1 MKLTAKDL
9 LKLKII
15 DEIIPEPLGGAHRDP
30 DNIANDI
37 TTTTTISTAP
47 STTSENSSES
57 TTTTSATIQY
67 TFDVEKMSPFTGK
80 ELPPETWLNRPRRV
94 IAFKIDNNINARPQS
109 GLQEADA
116 VHEILVEGGMTRFLA
131 FFYDN
136 TSKYL
141 GPIRS
146 ARPTDPTVVR
156 PYGGTLVVSGAT
168 AGLIPSIRELGV
180 PVLEE
185 QNSPVMFRISNRKAP
200 HNLYADTELVRE
212 RIEERGFYFLQPG
225 PGPLYPFGLNQ
236 NNWVEGADRVTVK
249 YSEFTTVIWK
259 LDGKKYSRFI
269 IDKYS
274 ENKEAV
280 AHNFISQDGNYTD
293 ILQTETIVVLQ
304 GPIYKDQATTLPSV
318 LTVGVGN
325 AYVFN
330 NDKYIQGTWRRGD
343 INEPFVL
350 TDLNGD
356 DIQVP
361 PSTQWVHI
369 LPNEGEILI
378 DN

>member
-1 MKLTAKDL
+1 MKKIGFLFLVFL
-9 LKLKII
+9 LVMCSSSN
-15 DEIIPEPLGGAHRDP
+15 ESV
-30 DNIANDI
+30 DI
-37 TTTTTISTAP
+37 VETTTTVEINETVKDD
-47 STTSENSSES
+47 ES
-57 TTTTSATIQY
+57 TTTTEPTIEY
-67 TFDVEKMSPFTGK
+67 VFDVEKMSPFTGK
-80 ELPPETWLNRPRRV
+80 ELPPETWLKRPKRV
-94 IAFKIDNNINARPQS
+94 IAFKIDNNIKARPQS

-146 ARPTDPTVVR
+146 ARPTDPTMVR

-185 QNSPVMFRISNRKAP
+185 QSSPVMFRISSRNAP
-200 HNLYADTELVRE
+200 HNLYADTELVRQ
-212 RIEERGFYFLQPG
+212 RIEDRGFYFLQPG

-236 NNWVEGADRVTVK
+236 NNWNDGADKITIK

-259 LDGKKYSRFI
+259 LDGDKYSRFI
-269 IDKYS
+269 IDNYS
-274 ENKEAV
+274 DNKEAT

-293 ILQTETIVVLQ
+293 ILKTETIVVIQ
-304 GPIYKDQATTLPSV
+304 GPLYKDKATTLPSV

-325 AYVFN
+325 AYVIN
-330 NDKYIQGTWRRGD
+330 QGKYIEGSWRRGD
-343 INEPFVL
+343 ITEPFVL
-350 TDLNGD
+350 TDINGN

-369 LPNEGEILI
+369 LPNEGLVSV

>member
-1 MKLTAKDL
+1 MKKILSIFL
-9 LKLKII
+9 LLVLVACGSS
-15 DEIIPEPLGGAHRDP
+15 DGD
-30 DNIANDI
+30 DSVNDI
-37 TTTTTISTAP
+37 TTTTITSTTP
-47 STTSENSSES
+47 STTSVNSNES
-57 TTTTSATIQY
+57 TTTTAATIQY
-67 TFDVEKMSPFTGK
+67 IFDVEKMSPFTGK

-141 GPIRS
+141 GPIMS

-236 NNWVEGADRVTVK
+236 NNWVNGADKITVK
-249 YSEFTTVIWK
+249 YSDFTTVIWK
-259 LDGKKYSRFI
+259 LDGEKYSRFI

-274 ENKEAV
+274 ESKEAV
-280 AHNFISQDGNYTD
+280 AHNFVSQDGNYTD

-350 TDLNGD
+350 TDLDGNE
-356 DIQVP
+356 IQVP

-378 DN
+378 EN

>member
-1 MKLTAKDL
+1 MKKFTIL
-9 LKLKII
+9 II
-15 DEIIPEPLGGAHRDP
+15 TIVFVACS
-30 DNIANDI
+30 
-37 TTTTTISTAP
+37 TTTEEPIIVDTTSTTEAPVTTIQQ
-47 STTSENSSES
+47 SEES
-57 TTTTSATIQY
+57 TTTTEPSIEY
-67 TFDVEKMSPFTGK
+67 VFDVDKMSPFTGK
-80 ELPPETWLNRPRRV
+80 ELSPETWLKRPKRV

-146 ARPTDPTVVR
+146 ARPTDPTMVR

-168 AGLIPSIRELGV
+168 TGLIPSIRELGV

-185 QNSPVMFRISNRKAP
+185 QSNPSMFRISSRNAP
-200 HNLYADTELVRE
+200 HNLYADTELVRQK
-212 RIEERGFYFLQPG
+212 IEDRGFFFLQPG

-236 NNWVEGADRVTVK
+236 NNWSNGADKITIK

-259 LDGKKYSRFI
+259 LDGEKYSRFI
-269 IDKYS
+269 IDNYS
-274 ENKEAV
+274 NNKEAT
-280 AHNFISQDGNYTD
+280 AHNFITQDGNYTD
-293 ILQTETIVVLQ
+293 ILKTETVVVIQ
-304 GPIYKDQATTLPSV
+304 GPLYKDKATTLPSV

-330 NDKYIQGTWRRGD
+330 QGKYIEGSWRRGD
-343 INEPFVL
+343 ISEPFVL
-350 TDLNGD
+350 TDSDGN
-356 DIQVP
+356 DIEVP

-369 LPNEGEILI
+369 LPNEGIVSV

>member
-1 MKLTAKDL
+1 MLAL
-9 LKLKII
+9 VL
-15 DEIIPEPLGGAHRDP
+15 
-30 DNIANDI
+30 IACSSSNEVTEEANPTTTTINDSI
-37 TTTTTISTAP
+37 EVPATTTTTSDTGEVVEEYNFDIERMSALTGLEISP
-47 STTSENSSES
+47 
-57 TTTTSATIQY
+57 
-67 TFDVEKMSPFTGK
+67 
-80 ELPPETWLNRPRRV
+80 ELWLKRPRRV
-94 IAFKIDNNINARPQS
+94 LAFKIDNNINARPQS

-146 ARPTDPTVVR
+146 ARPTDPTMVR

-168 AGLIPSIRELGV
+168 DGLIPSIRDLGV

-185 QNSPVMFRISNRKAP
+185 QSSPVMFRISSRNAP
-200 HNLYADTELVRE
+200 HNLYADTELVRQT
-212 RIEERGFYFLQPG
+212 IDSRGFYFLQPG

-236 NNWVEGADRVTVK
+236 NNWSDGADKITIN
-249 YSEFTTVIWK
+249 YSEFTSVIWK
-259 LDGKKYSRFI
+259 VDGDRYSRFI
-269 IDKYS
+269 IDNYS
-274 ENKEAV
+274 ENKEAT
-280 AHNFISQDGNYTD
+280 AHNFISQDGNYSD
-293 ILQTETIVVLQ
+293 ILKTETIVVIQ
-304 GPIYKDQATTLPSV
+304 GPLYKDKATTLPSV

-325 AYVFN
+325 VYVFN
-330 NDKYIQGTWRRGD
+330 QGKYIEGTWRRGD
-343 INEPFVL
+343 ITDSFDL
-350 TDLNGD
+350 TDINGN

-369 LPNEGEILI
+369 LPNEGIVSV

>member
-1 MKLTAKDL
+1 MKKFTIL
-9 LKLKII
+9 LIALVFVACSTTSEESIAI
-15 DEIIPEPLGGAHRDP
+15 D
-30 DNIANDI
+30 
-37 TTTTTISTAP
+37 TTTTTEAP
-47 STTSENSSES
+47 ATTIQQTDES
-57 TTTTSATIQY
+57 TTTTEPTIEY
-67 TFDVEKMSPFTGK
+67 LFDVEKMSPFTGK
-80 ELPPETWLNRPRRV
+80 ELPPEIWFKRPKRV
-94 IAFKIDNNINARPQS
+94 IAFKIDNNIKARPQS

-146 ARPTDPTVVR
+146 ARPTDPTMVR

-185 QNSPVMFRISNRKAP
+185 QSSPVMFRISSRNAP
-200 HNLYADTELVRE
+200 HNLYADTELVRQ
-212 RIEERGFYFLQPG
+212 RIEDRGFYFLQPG

-236 NNWVEGADRVTVK
+236 NNWNDGADKITIK

-259 LDGKKYSRFI
+259 LDGDKYSRFI
-269 IDKYS
+269 IDNYS
-274 ENKEAV
+274 DNKEAT

-293 ILQTETIVVLQ
+293 ILKTETIVVIQ
-304 GPIYKDQATTLPSV
+304 GPLYKDKATTLPSV

-325 AYVFN
+325 AYVIN
-330 NDKYIQGTWRRGD
+330 QGKYIEGSWRRGD
-343 INEPFVL
+343 ITEPFVL
-350 TDLNGD
+350 TDINGN
-356 DIQVP
+356 DIEVP

-369 LPNEGEILI
+369 LPNEGLVSI

>member
-1 MKLTAKDL
+1 MKKFTILMIALVFVACSTTS
-9 LKLKII
+9 
-15 DEIIPEPLGGAHRDP
+15 EEP
-30 DNIANDI
+30 IAVD
-37 TTTTTISTAP
+37 TTTTTEAP
-47 STTSENSSES
+47 ATTIQQTDDS
-57 TTTTSATIQY
+57 TTTTEPTIEY
-67 TFDVEKMSPFTGK
+67 VFDVEKMSPFTGK
-80 ELPPETWLNRPRRV
+80 ELPPETWLKRPKRV
-94 IAFKIDNNINARPQS
+94 IAFKIDNNIKARPQS

-146 ARPTDPTVVR
+146 ARPTDPTMVR

-185 QNSPVMFRISNRKAP
+185 QSSPVMFRISSRNAP
-200 HNLYADTELVRE
+200 HNLYADTELVRQ
-212 RIEERGFYFLQPG
+212 RIEDRGFYFLQPG

-236 NNWVEGADRVTVK
+236 NNWNDGADKITIK

-259 LDGKKYSRFI
+259 LDGDKYSRFI
-269 IDKYS
+269 IDNYS
-274 ENKEAV
+274 DNKEAT

-293 ILQTETIVVLQ
+293 ILKTETIVVIQ
-304 GPIYKDQATTLPSV
+304 GPLYKDKATTLPSV

-325 AYVFN
+325 AYVIN
-330 NDKYIQGTWRRGD
+330 QGKYIEGSWRRGD
-343 INEPFVL
+343 ITEPFVL
-350 TDLNGD
+350 TDINGN
-356 DIQVP
+356 DIEVP

-369 LPNEGEILI
+369 LPNEGLVSI

>member
-1 MKLTAKDL
+1 MKKFTILMIALVFVACSTTS
-9 LKLKII
+9 
-15 DEIIPEPLGGAHRDP
+15 EEP
-30 DNIANDI
+30 IAVD
-37 TTTTTISTAP
+37 TTTTTEAP
-47 STTSENSSES
+47 STTIQQTDES
-57 TTTTSATIQY
+57 TTTTEPTIEY
-67 TFDVEKMSPFTGK
+67 VFDVEKMSPFTGK
-80 ELPPETWLNRPRRV
+80 ELPPETWLKRPKRV
-94 IAFKIDNNINARPQS
+94 IAFKIDNNIKARPQS

-146 ARPTDPTVVR
+146 ARPTDPTMVR

-185 QNSPVMFRISNRKAP
+185 QSSPVMFRISSRNAP
-200 HNLYADTELVRE
+200 HNLYADTELVRQ
-212 RIEERGFYFLQPG
+212 RIEDRGFYFLQPG

-236 NNWVEGADRVTVK
+236 NNWNDGADKITIK

-259 LDGKKYSRFI
+259 LDGDKYSRFI
-269 IDKYS
+269 IDNYS
-274 ENKEAV
+274 DNKEAT

-293 ILQTETIVVLQ
+293 ILKTETIVVIQ
-304 GPIYKDQATTLPSV
+304 GPLYKDKATTLPSV

-325 AYVFN
+325 AYVIN
-330 NDKYIQGTWRRGD
+330 QGKYIEGSWRRGD
-343 INEPFVL
+343 ITEPFVL
-350 TDLNGD
+350 TDINGN
-356 DIQVP
+356 DIEVP

-369 LPNEGEILI
+369 LPNEGLVSI

>member
-1 MKLTAKDL
+1 MKKFT
-9 LKLKII
+9 II
-15 DEIIPEPLGGAHRDP
+15 M
-30 DNIANDI
+30 IALVFV
-37 TTTTTISTAP
+37 AC
-47 STTSENSSES
+47 STTSEDTISVDTTSSTQTPVTTVQQTKES
-57 TTTTSATIQY
+57 TTTTEPTIEY
-67 TFDVEKMSPFTGK
+67 VFDVEKMSPFTGK
-80 ELPPETWLNRPRRV
+80 ELPPEIWLKRPKRV
-94 IAFKIDNNINARPQS
+94 IAFKIDNNIKARPQS

-146 ARPTDPTVVR
+146 ARPTDPTMVR

-185 QNSPVMFRISNRKAP
+185 QSSPVMFRISSRNAP
-200 HNLYADTELVRE
+200 HNLYADTELVRQ
-212 RIEERGFYFLQPG
+212 RIEDRGFYFLQPG

-236 NNWVEGADRVTVK
+236 NNWNDGADKITIK
-249 YSEFTTVIWK
+249 YSEFSTVIWK
-259 LDGKKYSRFI
+259 LDGDKYSRFI
-269 IDKYS
+269 IDNYS
-274 ENKEAV
+274 DNKEAT

-293 ILQTETIVVLQ
+293 ILKTETIVVIQ
-304 GPIYKDQATTLPSV
+304 GPLYKDKATTLPSV

-330 NDKYIQGTWRRGD
+330 QGKYIEGSWRRGD
-343 INEPFVL
+343 ITEPFVL
-350 TDLNGD
+350 TDINGN

-369 LPNEGEILI
+369 LPNEGLVSI

>member
-1 MKLTAKDL
+1 MKKF
-9 LKLKII
+9 II
-15 DEIIPEPLGGAHRDP
+15 LM
-30 DNIANDI
+30 IALVFVACSTTSEETITVD
-37 TTTTTISTAP
+37 TTTTTEAP
-47 STTSENSSES
+47 ATTVQQTDDS
-57 TTTTSATIQY
+57 TTTTEPTIEFV
-67 TFDVEKMSPFTGK
+67 FDVEKMSPFTGK
-80 ELPPETWLNRPRRV
+80 ELPPETWLKRPKRV
-94 IAFKIDNNINARPQS
+94 IAFKIDNNIKARPQS

-146 ARPTDPTVVR
+146 ARPTDPTMVR

-185 QNSPVMFRISNRKAP
+185 QSSPVMFRISSRNAP
-200 HNLYADTELVRE
+200 HNLYADTELVRQ
-212 RIEERGFYFLQPG
+212 RIEDRGFYFLQPG

-236 NNWVEGADRVTVK
+236 NNWNDGADKITIK

-259 LDGKKYSRFI
+259 LDGDKYSRFI
-269 IDKYS
+269 IDNYS
-274 ENKEAV
+274 DNKEAT

-293 ILQTETIVVLQ
+293 ILKTETIVVIQ
-304 GPIYKDQATTLPSV
+304 GPLYKDKATTLPSV

-325 AYVFN
+325 AYVIN
-330 NDKYIQGTWRRGD
+330 QGKYIEGSWRRGD
-343 INEPFVL
+343 ITEPFVL
-350 TDLNGD
+350 TDINGN
-356 DIQVP
+356 DIEVP

-369 LPNEGEILI
+369 LPNEGLVSI

>member
-1 MKLTAKDL
+1 MKKF
-9 LKLKII
+9 II
-15 DEIIPEPLGGAHRDP
+15 LM
-30 DNIANDI
+30 IALVFVACSTTSEETITVD
-37 TTTTTISTAP
+37 TTTTTEAP
-47 STTSENSSES
+47 ATTVQQTDDS
-57 TTTTSATIQY
+57 TTTTEPTIEFV
-67 TFDVEKMSPFTGK
+67 FDVEKMSPFTGK
-80 ELPPETWLNRPRRV
+80 ELPPETWLKRPKRV
-94 IAFKIDNNINARPQS
+94 IAFKIDNNIKARPQS

-146 ARPTDPTVVR
+146 ARPTDPTMVR

-185 QNSPVMFRISNRKAP
+185 QSSPVMFRISSRNAP
-200 HNLYADTELVRE
+200 HNLYADTELVRQ
-212 RIEERGFYFLQPG
+212 RIEDRGFYFLQPG

-236 NNWVEGADRVTVK
+236 NNWNDGADKITIK

-259 LDGKKYSRFI
+259 LDGDKYSRFI
-269 IDKYS
+269 IDNYS
-274 ENKEAV
+274 DNKEAT
-280 AHNFISQDGNYTD
+280 AHNFITQDGNYTD
-293 ILQTETIVVLQ
+293 ILKTETIVVIQ
-304 GPIYKDQATTLPSV
+304 GPLYKDKATTLPSV

-330 NDKYIQGTWRRGD
+330 QGKYIEGSWRRGD
-343 INEPFVL
+343 ITEPFVL
-350 TDLNGD
+350 TDINGN

-369 LPNEGEILI
+369 LPNEGLVSV

>member
-1 MKLTAKDL
+1 MKKILSIFL
-9 LKLKII
+9 LLVLVACGSS
-15 DEIIPEPLGGAHRDP
+15 DG
-30 DNIANDI
+30 DNSVNDVI
-37 TTTTTISTAP
+37 TTTTTSTAP
-47 STTSENSSES
+47 STTLNNSSES
-57 TTTTSATIQY
+57 TTTTAATIQY

-185 QNSPVMFRISNRKAP
+185 QNSPVMFRISNRRAP

-236 NNWVEGADRVTVK
+236 NNWVTGADKITVK
-249 YSEFTTVIWK
+249 YSDFTTVIWK
-259 LDGKKYSRFI
+259 LDDEKYSRFI

-274 ENKEAV
+274 DNKEAV

-343 INEPFVL
+343 INESFVL
-350 TDLNGD
+350 TDLDGNE
-356 DIQVP
+356 IQVP

-378 DN
+378 EN

>member
-1 MKLTAKDL
+1 MKKVTILV
-9 LKLKII
+9 
-15 DEIIPEPLGGAHRDP
+15 
-30 DNIANDI
+30 IALVFV
-37 TTTTTISTAP
+37 TC
-47 STTSENSSES
+47 STTSDETSSVEITS
-57 TTTTSATIQY
+57 TTTASVTTVQQSNESSTTTEPTIEY
-67 TFDVEKMSPFTGK
+67 VFDVEKMSPFTGK
-80 ELPPETWLNRPRRV
+80 ELPPETWLKRPKRV
-94 IAFKIDNNINARPQS
+94 ISFKIDNNINARPQS

-146 ARPTDPTVVR
+146 ARPTDPTIVR

-185 QNSPVMFRISNRKAP
+185 QSSPVMFRISTRNAP
-200 HNLYADTELVRE
+200 HNLYADTELVRQT
-212 RIEERGFYFLQPG
+212 IDSRGFYFLQPG

-236 NNWVEGADRVTVK
+236 NNWSDGANKITIK
-249 YSEFTTVIWK
+249 YSEFTSVIWK
-259 LDGKKYSRFI
+259 LDGDRYSRFI
-269 IDKYS
+269 IDNYS
-274 ENKEAV
+274 ENKEAT
-280 AHNFISQDGNYTD
+280 AHNFISQDGNYSD
-293 ILQTETIVVLQ
+293 ILKTETIVVIQ
-304 GPIYKDQATTLPSV
+304 GPLYKDKATTLPSV

-325 AYVFN
+325 VYVFN
-330 NDKYIQGTWRRGD
+330 QGKYIEGTWRRGD
-343 INEPFVL
+343 ITDPFDL
-350 TDLNGD
+350 TDINGN

-369 LPNEGEILI
+369 LPNEGIVSV

>member
-1 MKLTAKDL
+1 MKKILSIFL
-9 LKLKII
+9 LLVLVACGSS
-15 DEIIPEPLGGAHRDP
+15 DGD
-30 DNIANDI
+30 DSVNDI
-37 TTTTTISTAP
+37 TTTTITSTTP
-47 STTSENSSES
+47 STTSVNSNES
-57 TTTTSATIQY
+57 TTTTAATIQY
-67 TFDVEKMSPFTGK
+67 IFDVEKMSPFTGK

-141 GPIRS
+141 GPIMS

-225 PGPLYPFGLNQ
+225 PGPLYPFGFNQ
-236 NNWVEGADRVTVK
+236 NNWVKGADKITVK
-249 YSEFTTVIWK
+249 YSDFTTVIWK
-259 LDGKKYSRFI
+259 LDGEKYSRFI

-274 ENKEAV
+274 ESKEAV
-280 AHNFISQDGNYTD
+280 AHNFVSQDGNYTD

-350 TDLNGD
+350 TDLDGNE
-356 DIQVP
+356 IQVP

-378 DN
+378 EN